1 MQIFIELID
10 SWWNHDE
17 QNLQFTSS
25 SGPKTEKNSS
35 LMSLF
40 CLVMIWSQNGESS
53 KFTVIW
59 IFLGFLE
66 FEQICNRVIRVL
78 IANT

>member
-1 MQIFIELID
+1 
-10 SWWNHDE
+10 
-17 QNLQFTSS
+17 
-25 SGPKTEKNSS
+25 
-35 LMSLF
+35 MSLF

-78 IANT
+78 IANI